1 MSACRSRTATD
12 LACPCRRGDR
22 VVAGFAAPAHIR
34 NWYYPEVADTTRLR
48 RLSENKPDLRR
59 EGPESTLLTKRLP
72 MLQCGNL
79 RIYENFRCLSRSQC
93 NQHEVSFRRCMA
105 RPHGEDAWQSTSEG
119 DNSYFC
125 LAVPRRRGHSSY
137 ARRRRANYRAKTPA
151 GSSATLA
158 GRGVRFAR
166 VSGDDGQTPVTAG
179 GQFRSHAWWS
189 TLSLPSL
196 SPSLLPCC
204 CGGSPLPHAGH
215 KITLTMN
222 ETDGGAL
229 PVRGCASRACSAP

>member
-34 NWYYPEVADTTRLR
+34 NWHYPEVADTTRLR

-158 GRGVRFAR
+158 GRV
-166 VSGDDGQTPVTAG
+166 
-179 GQFRSHAWWS
+179 
-189 TLSLPSL
+189 
-196 SPSLLPCC
+196 
-204 CGGSPLPHAGH
+204 
-215 KITLTMN
+215 
-222 ETDGGAL
+222 
-229 PVRGCASRACSAP
+229 CASRACPATTGKRPSLPGGSSGAMHGGLRCHCHHYHHRFCLAVVVVRLYRTPATR